1 MAIANAAHG
10 GPLPQA
16 IGRRSFLVQ
25 AALVDAGDRD
35 SADRIGAVLDA
46 AGPGWDGLRHVV
58 ITHAHNDHF
67 GSLNEVARRAP
78 TAIHYSG
85 APDVENIERQLD
97 EQQLGPPER
106 RLRGVADGDEIFGLE
121 MVTTPGHTRGHVA
134 VFDADSAVLVAGDA
148 LTNTFD
154 GVLAG
159 SLPEVTWDP
168 VAAADSVRKLAALK
182 PQVILV
188 GHGPPVERDAAA
200 KLRRL
205 ANA

>member
-1 MAIANAAHG
+1 M
-10 GPLPQA
+10 PKLTW
-16 IGRRSFLVQ
+16 IGHSAFLLEDGEGNVV
-25 AALVDAGDRD
+25 AVDPFIKDNPVTDRD
-35 SADRIGAVLDA
+35 VRDVRLNTIL
-46 AGPGWDGLRHVV
+46 L
-58 ITHAHNDHF
+58 THAHNDHF